1 MKKVYVIKNRYVDS
15 VTLMGV
21 AVELTELPGVTGA
34 ESGMGTSQNVDLLTG
49 LDYPVPAGVTKN
61 DLMIALDAEGPEA
74 LEAAFAA
81 AQGQGKLGDAWTPRS
96 AAAMLRWVIKGL
108 CSEWLLF
115 GRRFDLAGEGGEAL
129 RRLFR
134 GFARSG
140 DPAARQPGP
149 VAGRP

>member
-81 AQGQGKLGDAWTPRS
+81 AGIAGAYTAAWTS
-96 AAAMLRWVIKGL
+96 CLWAAMTFCRFPCPANMPSRKRAGPLTGEWTSS
-108 CSEWLLF
+108 CS
-115 GRRFDLAGEGGEAL
+115 RRT
-129 RRLFR
+129 
-134 GFARSG
+134 
-140 DPAARQPGP
+140 
-149 VAGRP
+149 

>member
-81 AQGQGKLGDAWTPRS
+81 AQERLASGGGHSRRVYRS
-96 AAAMLRWVIKGL
+96 VDELPVAAMTFCRFPCPANMPSRKRAGPLTGEWTSS
-108 CSEWLLF
+108 CS
-115 GRRFDLAGEGGEAL
+115 RRT
-129 RRLFR
+129 
-134 GFARSG
+134 
-140 DPAARQPGP
+140 
-149 VAGRP
+149 

>member
-74 LEAAFAA
+74 LEAAHLVTVVSECCHTPGEVTQEQIDHAA
-81 AQGQGKLGDAWTPRS
+81 NGMVACPCCGKWSPFRCVEQAENTEENKIGMEMMPR
-96 AAAMLRWVIKGL
+96 
-108 CSEWLLF
+108 
-115 GRRFDLAGEGGEAL
+115 
-129 RRLFR
+129 
-134 GFARSG
+134 
-140 DPAARQPGP
+140 
-149 VAGRP
+149 